1 MLVFGNTVVTVFAF
15 TDCEDIVVTGY
26 AYLDTAVAE
35 GFIRKQTATIR
46 EQADKKSVN
55 LQVIFSREVFVQF
68 FDEVVEKY
76 IQ

>member
-1 MLVFGNTVVTVFAF
+1 MLVFGNAVVTVFAF
-15 TDCEDIVVTGY
+15 TDCEYIVIARY
-26 AYLDTAVAE
+26 AYLDTAIAE
-35 GFIRKQTATIR
+35 GFIRKQTAAIR
-46 EQADKKSVN
+46 EQADKESVN